1 LKPDLEWDFKSQQA
15 LLFVLLDE
23 RKELTDASDA
33 ARKVDKQIAKVEDVV
48 RSYQT
53 VKWYE
58 QDLEKK
64 ARARDGARS
73 AFGSWAA
80 LR

>member
-1 LKPDLEWDFKSQQA
+1 MRPDLEQDFENQRA

-23 RKELTDASDA
+23 RKELADGSDA
-33 ARKVDKQIAKVEDVV
+33 AHKVDKQIAKVENVV

-64 ARARDGARS
+64 ARARDRARS
-73 AFGSWAA
+73 AFGSWVA